1 MEALTLNN
9 ILDFTIRTDL
19 TGKKSFQFAYNQCHI
34 GPKISRGLILIG
46 PFEVKN
52 EDEVQAIITLKDDM
66 IEEHEYKEDQG
77 SRRVVWVPKVAVT
90 RAESILSKET
100 VKQIKQAFT
109 QRALKKIAKRRN
121 YTKRSQT
128 IKVDPITKEL
138 VLPNGDRVKQN
149 QKDENANTIKEV
161 QSQKNMWKVKAPIE
175 DEEDVNL
182 TCSDEENPLE
192 QHFFEKYF
200 PGQKRKLPLKE
211 KKSKWYKE

>member
-19 TGKKSFQFAYNQCHI
+19 TGKKSFQFTYNQCQ
-34 GPKISRGLILIG
+34 IG

-66 IEEHEYKEDQG
+66 IEEREYKESLDQE
-77 SRRVVWVPKVAVT
+77 SRLHYSPNLHWFPKLAVT

-109 QRALKKIAKRRN
+109 QRALKRLAKRRN
-121 YTKRSQT
+121 YSKRSQT

-138 VLPNGDRVKQN
+138 VLPNGERVKQN

-175 DEEDVNL
+175 DEEEVNL

-211 KKSKWYKE
+211 KKSKWYKS